1 MTQTQGDT
9 LHRRWK
15 KARAAALATGVAA
28 ALTAGTVAPAS
39 AAGPAATGP
48 AGSASATA
56 VKDRVWITLI
66 TGDRVAVD
74 SQGRPVALK
83 RAKGREDVP
92 VQIRRQHGHVYV
104 VPQDAVQLIAKGR
117 VDRRL
122 FDVTTLSRA
131 EYRKAAQRR
140 GIGLIVTY
148 RGSRP
153 EARAELHRAE
163 GAEVTHTFTA
173 LGGESVTAPE
183 DAAAGVWTALTDAAP
198 GSPYATAESGLR
210 TVWLNAIQKAAAEPS
225 WNTRQIHAPEAWD
238 AGYDGT
244 GVTIAVLDTGV
255 DKSHPDLTSRVVAE
269 KNFSTA
275 DNLLDH
281 FGHGTHVASIAA
293 GTGEKSAGAYKGVAS
308 GARIISG
315 KVLDDDGFG
324 DDAGIIAGLEWA
336 AASGAKVANLSLG
349 GGDTPG
355 VDPIEETVNRLSAD
369 TGTLFVIAAG
379 NEGDG
384 ASTVGSPGSADAA
397 LTVGAVDQ
405 DSKLAGF
412 SSRGPRV
419 GDGAVKP
426 DVTAPGVDITAAAAK
441 GSVIDTDPEVPH
453 TEDRSYLTISGTSMA
468 TPHVA
473 GAAAILAQE
482 HPDWT
487 GRQIKAA
494 LTGSTT
500 DGGYTAFQQG
510 SGQID
515 LARAIHQ
522 EVVADPVSLSFGVAR
537 WPHADDVQQSRTIT
551 YRNSGGTDVTLD
563 LSVTGKD
570 PDGAAAPAGFFTLDK
585 QQVTVP
591 AGGTA
596 EATLTADTTLGT
608 ADGAYS
614 AAVVAGDG
622 TRSVRTAAGVVR
634 EAESYDLRITNLDRD
649 GRPATAYDTLVV
661 GLDGDAFEEV
671 TNDNGSTALRLPK
684 GSYAVDSLIVKLA
697 ADGRTFKSANWVSR
711 PLVELTG
718 DTEVT
723 LDASKAK
730 PFAFTLPDRAVRQSD
745 LMVGYNLN
753 HGAAGTG
760 LSFNT
765 GTLRDF
771 RTAHSGPALTAAEY
785 QATVAG
791 LFEHGS
797 KVYTV
802 AYGRT
807 KSFYTGYTKTVRS
820 TDLAKIT
827 TTGGSSV
834 KRKLGAVF
842 TTPFVNAAMVTPS
855 GFLTGL
861 PFTRTVYVN
870 GSGVRWAQDFLQTDS
885 SGEVPEGYYEA
896 PARSFTK
903 GRSYSRS
910 FNVGVFGPKLDKYS
924 GIVRS
929 GDEIWGTVGLFT
941 DGQGHSGFAS
951 YDKATTTLYRNGT
964 KVGSHDVALDDGA
977 SFTVDGRKAGY
988 RLTTSVTRAT
998 TAAVSTRVT
1007 ASWTFSSQHVG
1018 GDVPATLPV
1027 SVVRFTPSLSATST
1041 SKAKATVKV
1050 PVTVQGAAA
1059 GRNLKSLK
1067 VYVSTDGGAHWS
1079 KLTVKGGKVTLKNP
1093 KAGKGVSFKALV
1105 SDKKGNTLSQVIYN
1119 AYLAK

>member
-1 MTQTQGDT
+1 M
-9 LHRRWK
+9 HRRWK
-15 KARAAALATGVAA
+15 KARAAALATGVVA
-28 ALTAGTVAPAS
+28 ALTAGAAVPAS
-39 AAGPAATGP
+39 AAGPSAAEP

-56 VKDRVWITLI
+56 VRDRVWITLI

-83 RAKGREDVP
+83 RAKGRENIP

-104 VPQDAVQLIAKGR
+104 VPQDAVQLIAQGR

-122 FDVTTLSRA
+122 FDVTTLRRA
-131 EYRKAAQRR
+131 EYRKAAERH
-140 GIGLIVTY
+140 GLGLIVTY

-153 EARAELHRAE
+153 EARTELHRAQ
-163 GAEVTHTFTA
+163 GTEVTHTFA
-173 LGGESVTAPE
+173 PLGGEAVTAPE
-183 DAAAGVWTALTDAAP
+183 DCASGVWTALTDAP
-198 GSPYATAESGLR
+198 QGSPYATAESGLR

-225 WNTRQIHAPEAWD
+225 WNTRQIHAPDAWD

-255 DKSHPDLTSRVVAE
+255 DKSHPDLTSQVVAE

-349 GGDTPG
+349 GTDTPG
-355 VDPIEETVNRLSAD
+355 VDPIEEAVNRLSAD

-384 ASTVGSPGSADAA
+384 DSTVGSPGSADAA
-397 LTVGAVDQ
+397 LTVGAVDK
-405 DSKLAGF
+405 DSKLADF

-419 GDGAVKP
+419 GDGAIKP
-426 DVTAPGVDITAAAAK
+426 DATAPGVDITAAAAA

-453 TEDRSYLTISGTSMA
+453 TPDGSYLTISGTSMA

-494 LTGSTT
+494 LVGSTT

-515 LARAIHQ
+515 LAGAIHQ
-522 EVVADPVSLSFGVAR
+522 DVVAEPVSLSFGVAR
-537 WPHADDVQQSRTIT
+537 WPHADDTQQSRTIT
-551 YRNSGGTDVTLD
+551 YRNSGDSDVTLH

-570 PDGAAAPAGFFTLDK
+570 PAGAAAPAGFFTLDK
-585 QQVTVP
+585 QQLTVP

-596 EATLTADTTLGT
+596 QATLTVDTTLGGSL
-608 ADGAYS
+608 DGAYS

-634 EAESYDLRITNLDRD
+634 EAESYDLRINNLDRD
-649 GRPATAYDTLVV
+649 GRPAAAYDTLVL
-661 GLDGDAFEEV
+661 GLDGDTFEEV
-671 TNDNGSTALRLPK
+671 TNDSGSTVLRLPK
-684 GSYAVDSLIVKLA
+684 GSYAVDSLIVRLA
-697 ADGRTFKSANWVSR
+697 ADGQTIKSANWVNR
-711 PLVELTG
+711 PLVKLTK
-718 DTEVT
+718 DTELT

-730 PFAFTLPDRAVRQSD
+730 PFVFTLPDRAARQSD

-753 HGAAGTG
+753 YGAAGAG
-760 LSFNT
+760 LSFNA

-771 RTAHSGPALTAAEY
+771 RTAHSGPALTAAQY

-807 KSFYTGYTKTVRS
+807 KSFYTGYTRTVRS
-820 TDLAKIT
+820 ADLARIT

-842 TTPFVNAAMVTPS
+842 TTPFVNRAMVTPS

-861 PFTRTVYVN
+861 PFTKAVYVN
-870 GSGVRWAQDFLQTDS
+870 ASGVSWAQDFLQTDA
-885 SGEVPEGYYEA
+885 SGEMSEGYYEA
-896 PARSFTK
+896 PARTFTK
-903 GRSYSRS
+903 GKSYSRS
-910 FNVGVFGPKLDKYS
+910 FNVGVFGPKLDRHS

-929 GDEIWGTVGLFT
+929 GDEISGTVGLFT
-941 DGQGHSGFAS
+941 DGQGHSGFSS
-951 YDKATTTLYRNGT
+951 YDRATTILYRGGT
-964 KVGSHDVALDDGA
+964 KVGSYNGTLDDGA
-977 SFTVDGRKAGY
+977 VFTVPGAKAGY
-988 RLTTSVTRAT
+988 RLTTSVTRAS
-998 TAAVSTRVT
+998 TAAVSTRIT
-1007 ASWTFSSQHVG
+1007 ASWTFSSRHVG
-1018 GDVPATLPV
+1018 GDVPAALPV
-1027 SVVRFTPSLSATST
+1027 SVVRFTPSLSAMST
-1041 SKAKATVKV
+1041 SKAKATVKM

-1059 GRNLKSLK
+1059 GRDLKSLK

-1079 KLTVKGGKVTLKNP
+1079 KLTVRSGKVTLKNP
-1093 KAGKGVSFKALV
+1093 TAGRGVSFKALV

>member
-1 MTQTQGDT
+1 M
-9 LHRRWK
+9 HPRWR
-15 KARAAALATGVAA
+15 KARATALATGVAA
-28 ALTAGTVAPAS
+28 ALTAGAVVPAG
-39 AAGPAATGP
+39 AAGRPTTERT
-48 AGSASATA
+48 GSASAA
-56 VKDRVWITLI
+56 PAGDRTWITLI
-66 TGDRVAVD
+66 TGDQVAVD
-74 SQGRPVALK
+74 TEGRPVALK
-83 RAKGREDVP
+83 RAEGRGNIP
-92 VQIRRQHGHVYV
+92 VQIRRQRGHVYV
-104 VPQDAVQLIAKGR
+104 VPQDAVRLIAQGR

-131 EYRKAAQRR
+131 EYREAAERR
-140 GIGLIVTY
+140 GLGLIVTY
-148 RGSRP
+148 RGGRP
-153 EARAELHRAE
+153 EARAELHQAN
-163 GAEVTHTFTA
+163 GTEVTHTFKA
-173 LGGESVTAPE
+173 LGGESVTAPV
-183 DAAAGVWTALTDAAP
+183 AAASGVWTALTNEAP

-225 WNTRQIHAPEAWD
+225 WNTRQIHAPDAWD
-238 AGYDGT
+238 AGYDGS

-308 GARIISG
+308 GAHIISG
-315 KVLDDDGFG
+315 KVLGDDGFG

-355 VDPIEETVNRLSAD
+355 VDPIEEAVNRLSAD

-384 ASTVGSPGSADAA
+384 DSTVGSPGSADAA
-397 LTVGAVDQ
+397 LTVGAVDK
-405 DSKLAGF
+405 DSKLADF

-453 TEDRSYLTISGTSMA
+453 TPDGGYLTISGTSMA

-482 HPDWT
+482 HPDWA
-487 GRQIKAA
+487 GPQIKAA
-494 LTGSTT
+494 LVGSTA

-522 EVVADPVSLSFGVAR
+522 DVVAEPVSLSFGVAR
-537 WPHADDVQQSRTIT
+537 WPHADDVKQSKTIT
-551 YRNSGGTDVTLD
+551 YRNSGTSDVTLD
-563 LSVTGKD
+563 LSVTGRNPK
-570 PDGAAAPAGFFTLDK
+570 GAAAPKGFFTLDK

-596 EATLTADTTLGT
+596 EATLTADTTLGGT
-608 ADGAYS
+608 VDGAYS
-614 AAVVAGDG
+614 AAVMAGDG

-649 GRPATAYDTLVV
+649 GRPAADYDTLVA
-661 GLDGDAFEEV
+661 GLDVDAFEEV
-671 TNDNGSTALRLPK
+671 TGDSSSTVLRLPK
-684 GSYAVDSLIVKLA
+684 GSYAVDSLIVKPA
-697 ADGRTFKSANWVSR
+697 ADGRTLKSANWVSR
-711 PLVELTG
+711 PLLKLTK
-718 DTEVT
+718 DTELT

-730 PFAFTLPDRAVRQSD
+730 PFAFTLPDRAAKQAD
-745 LMVGYNLN
+745 LAVGYNLEY
-753 HGAAGTG
+753 GDTFTG

-765 GTLRDF
+765 GTLKDF
-771 RTAHSGPALTAAEY
+771 RTAHSGPALSAAQY
-785 QATVAG
+785 QASVSG

-807 KSFYTGYTKTVRS
+807 KSFYTGYTRTVKS
-820 TDLAKIT
+820 ADLAKIT
-827 TTGGSSV
+827 TTAGSPA
-834 KRKLGAVF
+834 KYKLGVLF
-842 TTPFVNAAMVTPS
+842 TIPFVNEAMVAPS
-855 GFLTGL
+855 GFLAKL

-870 GSGVRWAQDFLQTDS
+870 GSGVTWAQDFMQTDA
-885 SGEVPEGYYEA
+885 SGQRPESFYDA
-896 PARSFTK
+896 SAKTFTK
-903 GRSYSRS
+903 GKSYSRT

-924 GIVRS
+924 GLYRS
-929 GDEIWGTVGLFT
+929 GDEIFGSLALFA
-941 DGQGHSGFAS
+941 DGKGHSGYSS
-951 YDKATTTLYRNGT
+951 YDKAATTLYRDGKMVGT
-964 KVGSHDVALDDGA
+964 YDVSLDDGA
-977 SFTVDGRKAGY
+977 FFTVKRDKADY
-988 RLTTSVTRAT
+988 RLTTSVTRSKP
-998 TAAVSTRVT
+998 AAVSTRIT
-1007 ASWTFSSQHVG
+1007 ASWTFSSQHVA
-1018 GDVPATLPV
+1018 DDALAALPV

-1041 SKAKATVKV
+1041 AKAKATVKV
-1050 PVTVQGAAA
+1050 PVTVQGPAA

-1079 KLTVKGGKVTLKNP
+1079 KLIVKSGKVTLKNP

-1105 SDKKGNTLSQVIYN
+1105 GDKKGNTLSQVIYN